1 MTIRKRTV
9 TVMQLPEIGNTKKRQ
24 AFLRDLQNCID
35 VDRPSVVLDCS
46 CAGQLNRPG
55 VHLLL
60 CCLEE
65 AMKRNGDVKLA
76 GLDSS
81 AETALENFGVHR
93 LFDIHDT
100 AAGAVSSFHKL
111 PTISSSQTSRSLGRR
126 TQPESAA

>member
-1 MTIRKRTV
+1 MTIRKRAV

-46 CAGQLNRPG
+46 SAGQLNRPG

-76 GLDSS
+76 GLDSL
-81 AETALENFGVHR
+81 AETALETFGVYH

-100 AAGAVSSFHKL
+100 TAGAVSSFHKL
-111 PTISSSQTSRSLGRR
+111 PTGASSQTSRSLGRR